1 MLMKCMRN
9 LCFEPLK
16 LDVEEELVLRERERE
31 RENHC
36 VLCHEEETKTKNEK
50 ILNFERLKL

>member
-31 RENHC
+31 RESMRESTC
-36 VLCHEEETKTKNEK
+36 LVP
-50 ILNFERLKL
+50 

>member
-16 LDVEEELVLRERERE
+16 LDVEEELVLRKIGEKESVRESPSL
-31 RENHC
+31 
-36 VLCHEEETKTKNEK
+36 VP
-50 ILNFERLKL
+50 